1 MIDIKKPLL
10 LIDQGYAMFYRYSA
24 TQLWY
29 KHSHPEEKELLTK
42 DYKWVNNEE
51 FIEKMKKMFEVD
63 ILTLAKKYKIP
74 KSNIIIAED
83 CHLKDN
89 WRLDI
94 LSSYKGQRADERD
107 KSGWNGGSAFEIL
120 VDEVI
125 PRMVKEHNI
134 IHLKHPKIEADDI
147 IAQIVLKSNSS
158 STRKENLK
166 DKEKENLNLP
176 NKFIIVASDTDYFQ
190 LLDENVDLINMKGV
204 SQKEKMKYSPKAHLI
219 EKILKGDVSD
229 NISACLFNKKMVQQ
243 LIPSMVPKK
252 VVKKVKKTDMKTDMK
267 TDKEEDDI
275 DPTLYIKAN
284 KKIIDYYLENPDK
297 LEEDIDNT
305 MKTEGIEYIQGYKE
319 NKKLIQMSELPQE
332 YKEDV
337 TVMIKKWF

>member
-42 DYKWVNNEE
+42 DYKWVDNVE

-74 KSNIIIAED
+74 KTNIIIAQD

-107 KSGWNGGSAFEIL
+107 KSGWNGGQAFEIL
-120 VDEVI
+120 VNEVI
-125 PRMVKEHNI
+125 PGMVKEHNI
-134 IHLKHPKIEADDI
+134 IHLKHSKIEADDI
-147 IAQIVLKSNSS
+147 IAQIVLKSHSS
-158 STRKENLK
+158 STTKEKENV
-166 DKEKENLNLP
+166 KENLNLP

-229 NISACLFNKKMVQQ
+229 NIPSCLFNKKMVQQ
-243 LIPSMVPKK
+243 LIPSMSPKK
-252 VVKKVKKTDMKTDMK
+252 VVKKVKKTQP
-267 TDKEEDDI
+267 KEEDSI

-284 KKIIDYYLENPDK
+284 KKIIEYYLENPDK
-297 LEEDIDNT
+297 LEEDIENI
-305 MKTEGIEYIQGYKE
+305 MKTEDIEYIQGYKE
-319 NKKLIQMSELPQE
+319 NKKLIQMSELPEE

-337 TVMIKKWF
+337 SLMIKKWF

>member
-1 MIDIKKPLL
+1 MIDNKKPLL

-42 DYKWVNNEE
+42 DYKWVDNEE

-94 LSSYKGQRADERD
+94 LSSYKGQRSEERD
-107 KSGWNGGSAFEIL
+107 KSGWNGGAAFEIL
-120 VDEVI
+120 VNEVI
-125 PRMVKEHNI
+125 PGMVKEHNI
-134 IHLKHPKIEADDI
+134 IHLKHLKIEADDI
-147 IAQIVLKSNSS
+147 IAQIVLKSHSS
-158 STRKENLK
+158 STR
-166 DKEKENLNLP
+166 KEKENLNLP

-204 SQKEKMKYSPKAHLI
+204 SQKEKMKYSPKVHLI

-243 LIPSMVPKK
+243 LISSMAPKK
-252 VVKKVKKTDMKTDMK
+252 VVKKVKKTDKTI
-267 TDKEEDDI
+267 DKEEDDI

-297 LEEDIDNT
+297 LEDDIENT

-319 NKKLIQMSELPQE
+319 NKKLIQMSELPEE

-337 TVMIKKWF
+337 SMMIKKWF

>member
-10 LIDQGYAMFYRYSA
+10 LIDHGYAMFYRYSA

-42 DYKWVNNEE
+42 DYKWVDNGE

-74 KSNIIIAED
+74 KTNIIIAED

-107 KSGWNGGSAFEIL
+107 KSGWNGGKAFEIL
-120 VDEVI
+120 VNEVI
-125 PRMVKEHNI
+125 PGMLKEHNI

-147 IAQIVLKSNSS
+147 IAQIILKSHSS
-158 STRKENLK
+158 STT
-166 DKEKENLNLP
+166 KEKENLNLP
-176 NKFIIVASDTDYFQ
+176 DKFIIVASDTDYFQ

-204 SQKEKMKYSPKAHLI
+204 SQKEKMKYPPKTHLI

-229 NISACLFNKKMVQQ
+229 NISACLFNKKIVQQ

-252 VVKKVKKTDMKTDMK
+252 IVKKVNKKTDKD
-267 TDKEEDDI
+267 EDDI
-275 DPTLYIKAN
+275 DPTLYIKVN

-297 LEEDIDNT
+297 LEEDIENT
-305 MKTEGIEYIQGYKE
+305 MKNEGIEYIQGYKE

-332 YKEDV
+332 YQEDV
-337 TVMIKKWF
+337 SMMIKKLF

>member
-29 KHSHPEEKELLTK
+29 KHSHPEEKEILTK
-42 DYKWVNNEE
+42 DYKWVDNEE

-120 VDEVI
+120 VNEVI

-158 STRKENLK
+158 LTRKEKENLK

-229 NISACLFNKKMVQQ
+229 NIPACLFNKKMVHQ

-252 VVKKVKKTDMKTDMK
+252 IVKKVKKTDKQ
-267 TDKEEDDI
+267 EEDGI
-275 DPTLYIKAN
+275 DPTLYIKTN

-297 LEEDIDNT
+297 LEDDIENT

-337 TVMIKKWF
+337 NMMIKKF